1 LKTTLFTFTLIFFKA
16 ILVAQERY
24 IPQKINDNEIVL
36 DGIIKAEEWKG
47 AIEIDLDFEVNPG
60 SNIDPQ
66 EKTTAYVLYTDTH
79 LYLAFYAYAD
89 SENIRASV
97 RSRDD
102 FGMISDDFVL
112 VRFDTYTD
120 ARNNYLLLANAFGS
134 QLDARAIN
142 ALTDEERYDASFN
155 LEYETQGAI
164 VADGYQVEFKI
175 PFSSLPFPNGKDQ
188 EWNFNLTR
196 QAFRNGIPIDLRSQ
210 PFDRTDPC
218 QVCQTTDKLVLK
230 DVVIE
235 KRKEFLPFVAAGL
248 SGEKQSVNGS
258 LNYGKVQ
265 PNVGLGMN
273 FDLNKNATLEI
284 TLNPDFSQV
293 EADVTQIDINSAVAL
308 EYP

>member
-1 LKTTLFTFTLIFFKA
+1 M
-16 ILVAQERY
+16 
-24 IPQKINDNEIVL
+24 
-36 DGIIKAEEWKG
+36 
-47 AIEIDLDFEVNPG
+47 NPG

-164 VADGYQVEFKI
+164 VADGYQVAV
-175 PFSSLPFPNGKDQ
+175 SYTHLTLPTI
-188 EWNFNLTR
+188 L
-196 QAFRNGIPIDLRSQ
+196 
-210 PFDRTDPC
+210 
-218 QVCQTTDKLVLK
+218 LV
-230 DVVIE
+230 
-235 KRKEFLPFVAAGL
+235 
-248 SGEKQSVNGS
+248 
-258 LNYGKVQ
+258 
-265 PNVGLGMN
+265 
-273 FDLNKNATLEI
+273 
-284 TLNPDFSQV
+284 
-293 EADVTQIDINSAVAL
+293 
-308 EYP
+308 